1 MVALRSNQ
9 LYEIAT
15 NPWVLN
21 TGPSIDSEK
30 SIMLRQHIPNTWKN
44 EKIRKWEQNG
54 TKERK
59 TNQWVNGRARSTNI
73 HPESQSKIIKESSSR
88 RAKLD
93 RQASPVI
100 STVMIISWWAHHLN
114 VYHCNIIISFII
126 HSCGLQSWKV
136 WPIDQVR
143 SLVMVNTSSRQS
155 HVSNLPKF
163 LFTFAPKAHAL
174 WLRDLLVSAPS
185 IHEKGKEVLDGGGR
199 STGIC
204 CTNTWS
210 RTLGKIKSWWWLR
223 CFP

>member
-30 SIMLRQHIPNTWKN
+30 SIMLRQHIPNTWKKK
-44 EKIRKWEQNG
+44 KIRKWEQNG

-73 HPESQSKIIKESSSR
+73 HPESQSKIIKERSSR

-100 STVMIISWWAHHLN
+100 STVMMISWWAHHLN
-114 VYHCNIIISFII
+114 VHHCNIIISFII
-126 HSCGLQSWKV
+126 HSCGIQSWKV

-143 SLVMVNTSSRQS
+143 SLVMVNKYIK
-155 HVSNLPKF
+155 P
-163 LFTFAPKAHAL
+163 AIA
-174 WLRDLLVSAPS
+174 
-185 IHEKGKEVLDGGGR
+185 
-199 STGIC
+199 C
-204 CTNTWS
+204 
-210 RTLGKIKSWWWLR
+210 IKSAQVLVHICSKGSSPLVAIFVSERSKHTRERKRSLR
-223 CFP
+223 WRRAQPRNMLH